1 VCHFNGTVSLRA
13 IRLIQARFSQL
24 LSNRRRALSPRL
36 IGLVAFISIA
46 SPIALI
52 FARPLGA
59 TLTAAVT
66 NIPNGY
72 LEVLV
77 RGSDGTLLCVTQR
90 TLAPG
95 NNWSSWQSL
104 PGPTLAS
111 APVVATGA
119 SGWPLVFIKATDGAL
134 WYIEQLDSER
144 WSTWAT
150 LGGAM
155 VSTPTVIM
163 NGERHLEIFAV
174 GAAGDVWHIV
184 NTEPH
189 VWSNW
194 ESLGMKAASRPILG
208 LDYRRCLEMFVASD
222 DSSTLLLY
230 RREQIVPCGSAGWSE
245 PVPLGTFDPEVALTH
260 NEHGVLEVF
269 AIRHNSFSSF
279 SVTHSNQDPTDLT
292 KWSEFVSL
300 ANAPR
305 GAVTPIALHDDAA
318 RPHLFATGSDGM
330 LWTIAEVD
338 AQSTRTN
345 WSELGR
351 PASGDIFHFSV
362 GQNDDGRFEAF
373 AIGADMNIW
382 HKWETKLRG
391 DWSDWVP
398 LRTQ

>member
-1 VCHFNGTVSLRA
+1 LRLQSGQSTGSRRAQNHFQKLLDERRLGDLVTLRKRSNERFDFRCDPTLNECVCRHG
-13 IRLIQARFSQL
+13 
-24 LSNRRRALSPRL
+24 SNRVTKAAARLSC
-36 IGLVAFISIA
+36 ISLKI
-46 SPIALI
+46 
-52 FARPLGA
+52 
-59 TLTAAVT
+59 
-66 NIPNGY
+66 
-72 LEVLV
+72 
-77 RGSDGTLLCVTQR
+77 QR
-90 TLAPG
+90 
-95 NNWSSWQSL
+95 NWQSL